1 MGLNGKLLENY
12 IFETMKM
19 VIVLALLQILCQ
31 NVTGGAGNTNVKHS
45 VR

>member
-12 IFETMKM
+12 VFETMKM

-31 NVTGGAGNTNVKHS
+31 NLTGGTGNTNVKHS